1 MSVEAVESQNPFA
14 AEKERLLKDV
24 ATAIEKYTAR
34 VEKKSKKRKRKVVD
48 PDRPKQP
55 QSSFFLFRA
64 SKIEELKAEHP
75 GTKITELAKL
85 LGTMWAALPEKEK
98 AVFKEE
104 YEANKVVYQ
113 EKLAA
118 YRATK
123 GDAEGK
129 KAAKPKAP
137 KPAKKPAKKK

>member
-34 VEKKSKKRKRKVVD
+34 VEKKSKKRKRTVVD

-64 SKIEELKAEHP
+64 SKIEEIKAEHP

-85 LGTMWAALPEKEK
+85 LGTMWAALPEKKK
-98 AVFKEE
+98 AVFKEQ

-113 EKLAA
+113 EKLTA

-123 GDAEGK
+123 SEEGK
-129 KAAKPKAP
+129 KAATP
-137 KPAKKPAKKK
+137 KPAKKAPKKK